1 MMEARV
7 VHEYPWKKTKKNI
20 PGSFFPVSNTSRR
33 IFVRIL
39 LVQEHDS
46 RIQGRGDADPGDIGD
61 EQQGSRF

>member
-1 MMEARV
+1 MDARV
-7 VHEYPWKKTKKNI
+7 VHEYPRKKTKKNM

-33 IFVRIL
+33 IFVWIL

-46 RIQGRGDADPGDIGD
+46 GIQGRGDADPGKIGN